1 MSNQRIKVEPVA
13 KLARMNLTK
22 EEIEALE
29 KDLPAIIAYV
39 EKLHEVDTSKVE
51 AREYLTD
58 LQNQFRADEV
68 KMDETERQNVIN
80 AFPKKTGDALDVPA
94 VFE

>member
-1 MSNQRIKVEPVA
+1 MSNERIKIDHVA

-22 EEIEALE
+22 QELEALE
-29 KDLPAIIAYV
+29 QDLPAIIAYV
-39 EKLHEVDTSKVE
+39 DKLQEVDTSKVE

-68 KMDETERQNVIN
+68 KMDAKERENVIN
-80 AFPKKTGDALDVPA
+80 AFPKKTGEALDVPA